1 MQPAPLRCGHRL
13 LEWGS
18 RTFVMGVVNITP
30 DSFSDGGRHFHTAAA
45 VAHAHALL
53 ADGADVLDL
62 GAESTRPG
70 ATPISADE
78 ELARLLPVVHR
89 LVADGVRCLSVDTY
103 KPEVADAALQAGVAW
118 VNDVSGLADPR
129 LAEVAAAGGANALVV
144 MHQRPMTA
152 GQAGDDVA
160 YDDVV
165 TEVRAGLQTLV
176 ESAVAAGVP
185 RSAVIID
192 PGIGFGKSVQD
203 NVALLAATPELAAVG
218 HALLV
223 GPSRKRFLGVLSG
236 AAQPA
241 RPGCRHRRRLLRRR
255 PVRRPPGPRSRR
267 AGHPSC
273 PVRRRCRPRAPP
285 GGHRAVS

>member
-1 MQPAPLRCGHRL
+1 
-13 LEWGS
+13 
-18 RTFVMGVVNITP
+18 MGVVNITP

-103 KPEVADAALQAGVAW
+103 KPEVAEAALEAGVAW

-129 LAEVAAAGGANALVV
+129 LAEVAAAGGADALVV

-176 ESAVAAGVP
+176 ERAVAAGVP

-236 AAQPA
+236 AAEPHDRDA
-241 RPGCRHRRRLLRRR
+241 ATVGACCAAALYGAHLVRVHDVRATRHALSVVDAVREHRR
-255 PVRRPPGPRSRR
+255 
-267 AGHPSC
+267 ADT
-273 PVRRRCRPRAPP
+273 AQ
-285 GGHRAVS
+285 